1 MNDKAYAW
9 AWNQEVESA
18 EQKVLLLALAFEA
31 DEHNVCTVSYEELEA
46 KTVMDRS
53 LLLGTIKQL
62 AAKGTISIAE
72 SFGTEKTKVMCQ
84 LVGVQDADQWVRMVN
99 REK

>member
-1 MNDKAYAW
+1 MNEKAYAW

-31 DEHNVCTVSYEELEA
+31 DEHNVCTVSYEELET

-53 LLLGTIKQL
+53 LLSGTIEQL
-62 AAKGTISIAE
+62 KIMGKISIAE
-72 SFGTEKTKVMCQ
+72 SFSTEKANFMCQ
-84 LVGVQDADQWVRMVN
+84 LVGVQDVDQWTRMVN